1 MSEISRP
8 MPRPTAQIAPYVE
21 VLGLELAIAF
31 LLRFGGAPLYLP
43 QDPKGKS
50 EVEKLL
56 GYAKLKELAARPA
69 LQARVP
75 LAKRWLAQILHW
87 QGYSNADIARKVRA
101 TDTTI
106 SGYLAERYA
115 TAPNR
120 GAGE

>member
-43 QDPKGKS
+43 NDPKGKS

-87 QGYSNADIARKVRA
+87 QGYSNAEIARKVRA
-101 TDTTI
+101 TDGTI
-106 SGYLAERYA
+106 KNYLAGRYA
-115 TAPNR
+115 PAPDDGKKR
-120 GAGE
+120 